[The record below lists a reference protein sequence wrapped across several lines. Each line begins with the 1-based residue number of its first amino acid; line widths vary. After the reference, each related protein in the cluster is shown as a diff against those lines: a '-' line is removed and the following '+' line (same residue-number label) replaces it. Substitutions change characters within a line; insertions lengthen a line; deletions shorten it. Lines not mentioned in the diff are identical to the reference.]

1 MGNKRR
7 CLKHLVI
14 LAFINIIILTLVLA
28 FRDFPKYNQPERI
41 KNLKDGI
48 LLISILLFDIN
59 SLEYAYMK
67 GKGMSIEEIEMKQNN
82 LHTKIII
89 GIAIV
94 LLVIEVGLTI
104 IF

>member
-1 MGNKRR
+1 MENKRS
-7 CLKHLVI
+7 CLKHLVVLI
-14 LAFINIIILTLVLA
+14 FTNIIILTLVLA
-28 FRDFPKYNQPERI
+28 FRDFPRYNQPEKI

-48 LLISILLFDIN
+48 LLFSILLFDIN
-59 SLEYAYMK
+59 SLEYAYFK
-67 GKGMSIEEIEMKQNN
+67 GKGLSYEEIEARPKK

-89 GIAIV
+89 GIATV